1 MDLHAGIS
9 YRVIENQ
16 NLVVKRI
23 YIYGY
28 RLISEE
34 FLHAFEDRIF
44 GRVCD
49 KVIEPQTIGWEKEM
63 SAPYGWSLE
72 GISSKAG
79 KALLYLSM
87 VGRIFSATLQSQ
99 GTNKGISSDQM
110 WTNTHAD

>member
-1 MDLHAGIS
+1 
-9 YRVIENQ
+9 
-16 NLVVKRI
+16 
-23 YIYGY
+23 
-28 RLISEE
+28 
-34 FLHAFEDRIF
+34 
-44 GRVCD
+44 
-49 KVIEPQTIGWEKEM
+49 M